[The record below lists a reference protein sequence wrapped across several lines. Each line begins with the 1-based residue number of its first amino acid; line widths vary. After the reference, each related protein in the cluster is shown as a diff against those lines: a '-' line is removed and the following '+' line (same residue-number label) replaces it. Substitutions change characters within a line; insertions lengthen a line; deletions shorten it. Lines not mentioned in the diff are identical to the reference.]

1 MERFCLSS
9 EFMSKALSYYEI
21 LRISSQSSSAEI
33 KKAFRRLA
41 RQVHPDLHPNDA
53 EAAAQFKLISQAYEV
68 LGDAE
73 RRSQYDT
80 LLNESPSDKAPVEPQ
95 SYPSCYRQAIHKL
108 SQRDYRGAIVDF
120 TQAIAI
126 FPGGTEA
133 YLGRAKAYDALKN
146 DKAVLEDCYQILQ
159 RDPNAAQAYVYQGQA
174 RLRLGYP
181 QGAVEAYTKA
191 IALDTTFAQ
200 AYYRRAQARLE
211 LKETALAY
219 PDLQKAIE
227 LFRAQQNGTQA
238 QQVEQLLKTLRPPAA
253 AAMRL
258 PQTGVAQFLKLAF
271 SNLLG
276 MVLNPSGNLLPVF
289 ARLTTA
295 QAGWAGLL
303 YGFIAVGCWIFGN
316 WMTKTDQF
324 LLLPSVLTGL
334 AAYLSVAIALT
345 LTRLVA
351 ARGSGSYSGDLFV
364 SGVASLPIAV
374 LMLGGS
380 FVTPLGSSIL
390 FVLGNI
396 AGCYSILIL
405 YIGCTQLSHIDEARA
420 MVAVPFIVLMGR
432 WALSFL

>member
-1 MERFCLSS
+1 
-9 EFMSKALSYYEI
+9 MSKALSYYEI
-21 LRISSQSSSAEI
+21 LRISNQSSSAEI

-68 LGDAE
+68 LGDAQ

-80 LLNESPSDKAPVEPQ
+80 LLNESPSDNAPVEPQ
-95 SYPSCYRQAIHKL
+95 SYPARYRQAIYKL

-120 TQAIAI
+120 TQAIAM

-159 RDPNAAQAYVYQGQA
+159 RDPNAAQAYIYQGLA

-181 QGAVEAYTKA
+181 QGAVEAYTQA
-191 IALDTTFAQ
+191 IALDATFAQ

-227 LFRAQQNGTQA
+227 LFRAQQNSTQV
-238 QQVEQLLKTLRPPAA
+238 QQVEQLLKTLRQPA

-271 SNLLG
+271 SNLPS
-276 MVLNPSGNLLPVF
+276 MVLNPSRNLLPVF

-303 YGFIAVGCWIFGN
+303 YGLIAVGGWDFSA
-316 WMTKTDQF
+316 WMTKAEQF
-324 LLLPSVLTGL
+324 LLIPSVLTAL

-351 ARGSGSYSGDLFV
+351 ARGRGSYSGDLFV
-364 SGVASLPIAV
+364 SGVASLPITA
-374 LMLGGS
+374 LMVGS
-380 FVTPLGSSIL
+380 TFLTPLGSSIL
-390 FVLGNI
+390 FILGNV
-396 AGCYSILIL
+396 AGCYSIVIL
-405 YIGCTQLSHIDEARA
+405 HIGCTQISNIDEPRA
-420 MVAVPFIVLMGR
+420 MVAVPVIVLIGR
-432 WALSFL
+432 WALSSLLS